1 MTIAYIFLLVAIF
14 AASANSVVLH
24 KSGAG
29 KRELIFK
36 LNFIGSL
43 CWCVILF
50 VANGG
55 KIAINSGTV
64 LWALIY
70 GVVQSLF
77 VLSKAAA
84 MSTGPV
90 AITTLLGNSSLIIST
105 LVSLLVW
112 DERVSIGQAAGVLAL
127 LAGIVLCTYK
137 KSSGEYS
144 TKWKILSA
152 LFLIMAASVG
162 ITFKAFSK
170 SGYGEFAG
178 DMMFLS
184 SIVMVISFAIMC
196 ALSGGFQ
203 LPESAELS
211 KNKFLI
217 FSLVSGALS
226 CLYNRLN
233 IFTSGEIDAVIFFP
247 GFNGGVILLSAV
259 LSVIFCRERLSKR
272 QVAGIILGIV
282 GICITGIL

>member
-1 MTIAYIFLLVAIF
+1 MTIAYTFLIVAIL

-24 KSGAG
+24 RSGAG
-29 KRELIFK
+29 KKDLIFR
-36 LNFIGSL
+36 LNFLGAI
-43 CWCVILF
+43 CWCAILF
-50 VANGG
+50 AINGG
-55 KIAINSGTV
+55 KIAINGGIL
-64 LWALIY
+64 LWAVIY

-84 MSTGPV
+84 MSSGPV

-105 LVSLLVW
+105 LVSLIVW
-112 DERVSIGQAAGVLAL
+112 NEHVSWGQAAGVIL
-127 LAGIVLCTYK
+127 LLLGIVLCTYK
-137 KSSGEYS
+137 KSSGGYS

-152 LFLIMAASVG
+152 LFLIMAAAVG

-170 SGYGEFAG
+170 SGFGEYAG
-178 DMMFLS
+178 SMMFLS
-184 SIVMVISFAIMC
+184 SLVMVISFAAMC
-196 ALSGGFQ
+196 IFSGGFS
-203 LPESAELS
+203 LPESAEIS
-211 KNKFLI
+211 KKKFLMY
-217 FSLVSGALS
+217 SLISGALS

-259 LSVIFCRERLSKR
+259 LSVIFCRERLSGR
-272 QVAGIILGIV
+272 QTAGIVLGIL